1 MTLMLL
7 FLIRILRLSHV
18 THVRNKY
25 GRILPSRIYKEIY
38 FRPEFFNK
46 IIKERNEN
54 RSSK

>member
-7 FLIRILRLSHV
+7 FLIRVLRLSHV

-25 GRILPSRIYKEIY
+25 GRILPSRVYKEIY